1 MTKTKYD
8 TESIDTVTKVMEALD
23 EIRPFLSR
31 DGGDI
36 ELIGVNENIVTVRLL
51 GNCSACAISS
61 STMKLGV
68 ENIIKQYA
76 PEITEVLNVE

>member
-1 MTKTKYD
+1 VSEAEY
-8 TESIDTVTKVMEALD
+8 IDTVTKVMEALD
-23 EIRPFLSR
+23 EIRPFLDK

-36 ELIGVNENIVTVRLL
+36 ELIDVSKSIVTVRLL

-76 PEITEVLNVE
+76 PEITEVINV